1 MSRIQL
7 LSAID
12 DATAAALR
20 DWLGLHRAGI
30 EHDPRWLAVLR
41 ESLGH
46 RPLSLA
52 ARDGA
57 GNFRGW
63 LPMVSVSSRL
73 FGRFLVSLP
82 YLNRGGVVAD
92 DLQTA
97 AALLDEA
104 DSLAARMRVQY
115 LELRQP
121 GEPLRH
127 PMLNARREDKVNMLL
142 DLPSDDDPESL
153 WSAIGS
159 KVRNQIRKGDKNDL
173 AIRFG
178 GAELLDGFYDVFAEN
193 MRDLGTPVYPRKL
206 FASILDRFADEAEL
220 VLVTCG
226 GAPAAG
232 ALLLHW
238 RTHAAAPQRRACGM
252 TQIPSA
258 SCLRRFNATN
268 ANMWMYHRVLLRAM
282 ERGSA
287 RFDFGR
293 STPDSGTY
301 RFKKQWGAT
310 PEPTTWQ
317 YHVRHGEL
325 GMMRPDHPKMR
336 RRVEAWQRLPVWVTR
351 MVGPRIVR
359 GIP

>member
-7 LSAID
+7 LSTID
-12 DATAAALR
+12 DATAAGLR
-20 DWLGLHRAGI
+20 DWLGRRGAGI

-41 ESLGH
+41 DSLGH
-46 RPLSLA
+46 RPVALI
-52 ARDGA
+52 ARDDA
-57 GNFRGW
+57 GRFRGW

-92 DLQTA
+92 DEKTA

-115 LELRQP
+115 LELRQAD
-121 GEPLRH
+121 EPLRH
-127 PMLNARREDKVNMLL
+127 PMLNARREDKVNMMLG
-142 DLPSDDDPESL
+142 LPAEGDPDSL

-159 KVRNQIRKGDKNDL
+159 KVRNQVRKGDKHGL

-178 GAELLDGFYDVFAEN
+178 GVELLDGFYDVFAEN

-206 FASILDRFADEAEL
+206 FACILDCFAREAEL
-220 VLVTCG
+220 ALVTSEG
-226 GAPAAG
+226 VPAAG
-232 ALLLHW
+232 ALLLHE
-238 RTHAAAPQRRACGM
+238 REREGGGT
-252 TQIPSA
+252 TQVPSA

-301 RFKKQWGAT
+301 RFKKQWGAK

-317 YHVRHGEL
+317 YHVRYGEL
-325 GMMRPDHPKMR
+325 GAMRPDHPKMR